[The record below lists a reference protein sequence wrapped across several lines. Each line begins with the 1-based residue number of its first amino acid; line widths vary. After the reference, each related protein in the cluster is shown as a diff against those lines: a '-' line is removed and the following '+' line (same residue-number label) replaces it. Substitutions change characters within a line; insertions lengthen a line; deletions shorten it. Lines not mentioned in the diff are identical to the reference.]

1 MFSRSYKYTDYR
13 EFACPICRKKTS
25 IPTGGVHKLPDNF
38 LIAGLSEMISQKS
51 SGANGAVRIS
61 SNCEICKAVHDRER
75 EATSRCIE
83 CQKFLCRHCVQAHQT
98 IAITREHSMYELEIE
113 KDILCKV
120 RDTHHSVDRSIDRF
134 LLFSIIQRNSF
145 VTIAIDVKCASVSRA
160 PMPIIA
166 ITISRTFARLPRT
179 TRRTSSSVSTVARR
193 G

>member
-1 MFSRSYKYTDYR
+1 MFFRSYKYTDYR

-51 SGANGAVRIS
+51 SGANGSVRIA

-98 IAITREHSMYELEIE
+98 IVITRDHSIYELEIE

-120 RDTHHSVDRSIDRF
+120 RHTRIF
-134 LLFSIIQRNSF
+134 LEQPDQPTCSFSIIPRNSS
-145 VTIAIDVKCASVSRA
+145 VTIANDVKCAFALPV
-160 PMPIIA
+160 PMSIIA
-166 ITISRTFARLPRT
+166 ST
-179 TRRTSSSVSTVARR
+179 T
-193 G
+193 